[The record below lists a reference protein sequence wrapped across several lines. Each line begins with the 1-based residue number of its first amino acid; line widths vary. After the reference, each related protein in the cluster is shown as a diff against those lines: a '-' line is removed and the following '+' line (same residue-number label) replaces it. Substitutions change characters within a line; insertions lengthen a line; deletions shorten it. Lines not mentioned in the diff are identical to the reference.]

1 MNKKPKAH
9 TMAESILLHLFPG
22 IVIALFYIM
31 LVPAVEMNG
40 FPNDFALYITD
51 IIALVSAELGLLM
64 YIAKRKTGTY
74 NIKSQIPL
82 LEKSS
87 LRQYLV
93 FIPLM
98 AVWALVISMLLSPI
112 ETMIRDSVFSFIPAK
127 YILGNYD
134 ISFYSQEKLL
144 LTGMLGLAANGII
157 APLFEE

>member
-98 AVWALVISMLLSPI
+98 AVWALVI
-112 ETMIRDSVFSFIPAK
+112 RDRKSVV
-127 YILGNYD
+127 
-134 ISFYSQEKLL
+134 
-144 LTGMLGLAANGII
+144 
-157 APLFEE
+157 